1 MRVDVPK
8 LNMFVVGD
16 SIQEY
21 PSLLVKGLYPL
32 SLLSIDLA
40 SLQTLSITQNIG
52 SDIENLLITSSTP
65 IVCEL

>member
-21 PSLLVKGLYPL
+21 PSLLVKGLCSL

-52 SDIENLLITSSTP
+52 ADIENLLVTSSIP
-65 IVCEL
+65 IVFEL

>member
-16 SIQEY
+16 SVQEY

-40 SLQTLSITQNIG
+40 SLRTLSITQNIG
-52 SDIENLLITSSTP
+52 ADIENLLVTSSIP
-65 IVCEL
+65 IVFEL

>member
-16 SIQEY
+16 SVQEY

-40 SLQTLSITQNIG
+40 SLRTLSITQNIG
-52 SDIENLLITSSTP
+52 ADIENLLVTSSIP
-65 IVCEL
+65 IACEL

>member
-21 PSLLVKGLYPL
+21 PSLLVKGLCPL

-52 SDIENLLITSSTP
+52 ADIENLLVTSSIP